1 MAEEDTEKLSAAAR
15 LFDVRRVIGG
25 LFVVYGVI
33 VTVIGLF
40 DNQAEIDKA
49 QGVRINL
56 WMGLGMLAL
65 GLLMLLWLRLNPP
78 KALDPAD
85 LTEDDD
91 RPPAHCWSRRCD
103 LVAVGLHRHPDS
115 CTPATVRPIDPAWK
129 PSPPSATPGRAVT
142 VPPVGNNRSEST
154 TWSTR
159 SCRPIEA

>member
-1 MAEEDTEKLSAAAR
+1 MSEEIPEADQKRSAAAR

-33 VTVIGLF
+33 VTLIGIF

-78 KALDPAD
+78 QAPDPAD
-85 LTEDDD
+85 LAQDDD
-91 RPPAHCWSRRCD
+91 RPPAH
-103 LVAVGLHRHPDS
+103 
-115 CTPATVRPIDPAWK
+115 
-129 PSPPSATPGRAVT
+129 
-142 VPPVGNNRSEST
+142 
-154 TWSTR
+154 
-159 SCRPIEA
+159 